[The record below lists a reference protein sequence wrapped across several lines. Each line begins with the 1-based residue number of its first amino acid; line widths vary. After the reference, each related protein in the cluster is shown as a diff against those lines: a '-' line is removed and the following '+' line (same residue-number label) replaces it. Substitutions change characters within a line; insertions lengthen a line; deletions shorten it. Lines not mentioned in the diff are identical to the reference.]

1 MFLKAVLLQEK
12 YSLLF
17 ENIALFYSNVL
28 LHTYTLF
35 LKCKQ
40 LQVDLDSG

>member
-28 LHTYTLF
+28 LHYYTLF